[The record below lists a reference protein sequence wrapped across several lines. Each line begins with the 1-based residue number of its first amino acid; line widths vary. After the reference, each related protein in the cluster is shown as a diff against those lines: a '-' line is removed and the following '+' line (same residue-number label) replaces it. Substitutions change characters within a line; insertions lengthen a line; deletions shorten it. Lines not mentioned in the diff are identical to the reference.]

1 MFSGLSLPI
10 AITRNAN
17 TGILYVT
24 DSVANSVVQI
34 DPVANTT
41 TTVAGGNG
49 AGNATNQLDFPNGI
63 YFDSA
68 TNSLVIANT
77 DVHNIVRWFI
87 GNNTAI
93 VLAGTAGISGNTSTL
108 LDTPFGVT
116 FDSMGN
122 MYVADTG
129 NNRIQFFRAGQTVG
143 TTIAGTG
150 TAGTG
155 ASSLNTPSAVR
166 LDNQGMSQ
174 AYRSWESSDQCSIHY
189 VSAMP
194 SQLYYATQTFLN
206 KENFPGG
213 SFHMRHLK
221 LADSDKL
228 NLINSIIDFVKHD
241 ASRKHKISVIENI
254 LTYASIKQ
262 KFVMVGDSGE
272 LDPEIYGE
280 IARKYPDRIKMI
292 FIRIVPGGKNNNSRF
307 EIAFR
312 NVRQDKWKTFSDA
325 TELPKK
331 LYNDTNSI
339 NESGG
344 GDGNIHSVY
353 SNNTNILSTSLFY
366 IIISVL
372 LTLIYF

>member
-1 MFSGLSLPI
+1 MQALSCSLQWNSIGTTVAGDANGAAGVTQNRLRLPNDVSLDSSNTLYIADSGNNRIQKWLAGANIGATVAGQANGTEGTAANQLNDPQGVVVDSSGNVYVAENSNNRVQFWPPAAAQGKSIVSTGLSLPI

-166 LDNQGMSQ
+166 LDNQGNLVQ
-174 AYRSWESSDQCSIHY
+174 FAN
-189 VSAMP
+189 A
-194 SQLYYATQTFLN
+194 
-206 KENFPGG
+206 
-213 SFHMRHLK
+213 FHVILLK
-221 LADSDKL
+221 
-228 NLINSIIDFVKHD
+228 
-241 ASRKHKISVIENI
+241 
-254 LTYASIKQ
+254 Y
-262 KFVMVGDSGE
+262 
-272 LDPEIYGE
+272 
-280 IARKYPDRIKMI
+280 
-292 FIRIVPGGKNNNSRF
+292 
-307 EIAFR
+307 
-312 NVRQDKWKTFSDA
+312 
-325 TELPKK
+325 
-331 LYNDTNSI
+331 
-339 NESGG
+339 
-344 GDGNIHSVY
+344 
-353 SNNTNILSTSLFY
+353 
-366 IIISVL
+366 
-372 LTLIYF
+372 